1 MERIGIFCS
10 ASNNIPQIFIDK
22 TRELGQWL
30 GKNNKTIIYGGS
42 NQGLMEEIAKAA
54 KQAGKPTLMG
64 IIPTKLE
71 ERGRVSDLIDIEF
84 KTANLSDRKDILQN
98 ESEIMI
104 ALPGGIG
111 TLDEVTHV
119 MAEATI
125 GYHDKKIILYNIEG
139 FWNDI
144 IKFMDTLN
152 AHNFIHRPLSQI
164 LLVADTLDE
173 LIKFVEE

>member
-22 TRELGQWL
+22 TKELGEWL
-30 GKNNKTIIYGGS
+30 GRNNKHIIYGGS
-42 NQGLMEEIAKAA
+42 NQGLMEVMARSAK
-54 KQAGKPTLMG
+54 KAGKPTLMG
-64 IIPTKLE
+64 VIPTILE

-111 TLDEVTHV
+111 TLDEISHV

-125 GYHDKKIILYNIEG
+125 GYHDKKIILYNING
-139 FWNDI
+139 FWDDI
-144 IKFMDTLN
+144 IRFMDTLN
-152 AHNFIHRPLSQI
+152 ENHFIHRPLEEI
-164 LLVADTLDE
+164 LLVANNLEDIIRIIE
-173 LIKFVEE
+173 A